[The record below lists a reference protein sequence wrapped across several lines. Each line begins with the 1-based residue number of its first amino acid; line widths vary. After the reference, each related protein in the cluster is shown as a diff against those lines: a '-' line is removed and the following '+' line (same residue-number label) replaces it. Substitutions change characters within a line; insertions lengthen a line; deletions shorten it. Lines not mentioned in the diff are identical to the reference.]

1 MYFLLSLEVNYMY
14 NMGSNDST
22 KETNS
27 RTSSSDED
35 YEEEEPMLPSKTSP
49 HDPIKPEDVSDE
61 KKVIVVTPS
70 STKTK
75 DKTISQQSS
84 DGEEQKQ
91 NQSSVPAKAKEV
103 GQSLK
108 EKVKS
113 VGKKTI
119 SKTEEK
125 TKQLKDKSTQTAGIG
140 AEKDAHDIRA
150 LGSTNVEKATTM
162 FEETMDKI
170 NKEPDREEQKKQLT
184 GYKKLL
190 EEQINVIDSCL
201 KMVKRLRK
209 DG

>member
-49 HDPIKPEDVSDE
+49 HDPIKAEDVSDE

-75 DKTISQQSS
+75 DKAISQQSS
-84 DGEEQKQ
+84 DEEEQKQ

-162 FEETMDKI
+162 FEETMDEI